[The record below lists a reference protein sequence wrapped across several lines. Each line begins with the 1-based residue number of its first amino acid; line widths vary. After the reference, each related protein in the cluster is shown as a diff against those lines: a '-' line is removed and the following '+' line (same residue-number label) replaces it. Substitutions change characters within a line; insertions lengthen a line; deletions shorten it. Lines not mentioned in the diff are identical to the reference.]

1 MNDDLNFLAVAD
13 LQQRLR
19 TVAEADGGLPQVSV
33 DGIYG
38 EETAAA
44 VRAFQQRN
52 GLPVTGEVDLPTWQ
66 AVGRAYEAALVT
78 LAEPRGIR
86 PHRSSSED
94 IVLGSRGDRV
104 LFLQLLLDNIGA
116 RFENLPDVPR
126 SGLYDEATAAAV
138 AEIQRAAGL
147 NDSGAVDSPTWNV
160 IVDLFNLFF
169 ERAW

>member
-1 MNDDLNFLAVAD
+1 MNEELNLLAVAD

-19 TVAEADGGLPQVSV
+19 TIAEADGGLPQVSV
-33 DGIYG
+33 DGIYS

-52 GLPVTGEVDLPTWQ
+52 GLPVTGMVDLPTWQ
-66 AVGRAYEAALVT
+66 AVGKAYDAALVS

-86 PHRSSSED
+86 PTRASSED
-94 IVLGSRGDRV
+94 IALGSRGDRV
-104 LFLQLLLDNIGA
+104 LFLQLLLDNISE
-116 RFENLPDVPR
+116 RFDNIPDVPR
-126 SGLYDEATAAAV
+126 SGLYEEDTADAV
-138 AEIQRAAGL
+138 RVIQRAAGI
-147 NDSGAVDSPTWNV
+147 NDSGVVDSATWNV